1 MVFCFLWYLDPFFPS
16 TKKTTKKRCQSWCFS
31 VKVSSRGQRSRVQN
45 FSAFHCLL
53 IENSSQRCPSS
64 WDKFSDILCQGHS
77 ERPIF
82 TITFELRRA
91 ISSNNVVFW
100 QVQTQISLLNSNF
113 GQYLNHS
120 IVKRLTKA
128 LIRLRVCAGW
138 FEPLLVARKYHVAAQ
153 LSPILEI
160 IHIHVNTPC
169 YRASVEP
176 QFADTKVRSKDGKK
190 SRYKCFPCI
199 ESKHLMLW
207 LVLLG
212 ACADPGFFAGG
223 GGGGGG
229 EGGSGPI
236 SRKQLWQLFQS
247 SALQRVSNGYGGVG
261 GPNANFY
268 RNPYNLWFSRGGG
281 GPDPLPPSGSAHG
294 ETVRVHMPIFWA
306 FVACKCDKYTDT
318 SCLERR
324 LQWAN
329 DQL

>member
-1 MVFCFLWYLDPFFPS
+1 M
-16 TKKTTKKRCQSWCFS
+16 
-31 VKVSSRGQRSRVQN
+31 
-45 FSAFHCLL
+45 
-53 IENSSQRCPSS
+53 
-64 WDKFSDILCQGHS
+64 
-77 ERPIF
+77 
-82 TITFELRRA
+82 
-91 ISSNNVVFW
+91 
-100 QVQTQISLLNSNF
+100 QTQISLLNSNF

-138 FEPLLVARKYHVAAQ
+138 FEPLLVARKSHVAAQ

-223 GGGGGG
+223 GGSRPDFQKTALTTFSVLSITEGVQWVWGGVQMLISIETHITYDFPGGG
-229 EGGSGPI
+229 
-236 SRKQLWQLFQS
+236 SRPPTPLWIRAWGDCACAHVHLLS
-247 SALQRVSNGYGGVG
+247 LRCLQMRQVHGYV
-261 GPNANFY
+261 
-268 RNPYNLWFSRGGG
+268 LSR
-281 GPDPLPPSGSAHG
+281 
-294 ETVRVHMPIFWA
+294 ETLAMS
-306 FVACKCDKYTDT
+306 K
-318 SCLERR
+318 
-324 LQWAN
+324 
-329 DQL
+329 

>member
-1 MVFCFLWYLDPFFPS
+1 M
-16 TKKTTKKRCQSWCFS
+16 
-31 VKVSSRGQRSRVQN
+31 
-45 FSAFHCLL
+45 
-53 IENSSQRCPSS
+53 
-64 WDKFSDILCQGHS
+64 
-77 ERPIF
+77 
-82 TITFELRRA
+82 
-91 ISSNNVVFW
+91 
-100 QVQTQISLLNSNF
+100 QTQISLLNSNF

-229 EGGSGPI
+229 RGVQARFPENSSDNFFSPQHYRGCPMGMGGWGVQMLI
-236 SRKQLWQLFQS
+236 SIETHITYDF
-247 SALQRVSNGYGGVG
+247 
-261 GPNANFY
+261 P
-268 RNPYNLWFSRGGG
+268 GGG
-281 GPDPLPPSGSAHG
+281 GVQTPYPPLDPRMGRLCVCTCPSSEPSLLANA
-294 ETVRVHMPIFWA
+294 TSTRIRLVSRD
-306 FVACKCDKYTDT
+306 ACNEQMINCNCTHQSPLRSLCTTKW
-318 SCLERR
+318 S
-324 LQWAN
+324 
-329 DQL
+329 